1 MIVTKI
7 TAQQRDTNRVNIFV
21 DNSYALSLTLD
32 QLLSEKLKIGSVLD
46 DADIKRLEKLS
57 QDGKLR
63 AKALEWVLLRPR
75 SAKELKTYLIK
86 KQADKSLQQ
95 SVIVEFTHK
104 AYQDDTVFAR
114 WWIENRVRKN
124 KSNIA
129 IRSELMQKGISR
141 SIIDSVMPRPD
152 SQKDRL
158 RALVAQ
164 KRTMPKY
171 QADSTKFKKYL
182 LGKGFSYSD
191 IDEVLGEAIEAVDGS
206 F

>member
-1 MIVTKI
+1 MIVTKT
-7 TAQQRDTNRVNIFV
+7 TAQQRDTNRVNIFI
-21 DNSYALSLTLD
+21 DTKYALSLTLD
-32 QLLSEKLKIGSVLD
+32 QLLSEKLKIGRELAS
-46 DADIKRLEKLS
+46 ADIKRLEKLS
-57 QDGKLR
+57 QDGKMR

-86 KQADKSLQQ
+86 KQADTSLQQ
-95 SVIVEFTHK
+95 LILVEFTK
-104 AYQDDTVFAR
+104 KGYQDDAMFAR
-114 WWIENRVRKN
+114 WWIDNRVRKN

-141 SIIDSVMPRPD
+141 SIIDSVMPQSE

-158 RALVAQ
+158 RALITQ
-164 KRTMPKY
+164 KRSLPKY
-171 QADSTKFKKYL
+171 QADPIKFKKFL

-191 IDEVLGEAIEAVDGS
+191 IDEVLGEVIEADGS